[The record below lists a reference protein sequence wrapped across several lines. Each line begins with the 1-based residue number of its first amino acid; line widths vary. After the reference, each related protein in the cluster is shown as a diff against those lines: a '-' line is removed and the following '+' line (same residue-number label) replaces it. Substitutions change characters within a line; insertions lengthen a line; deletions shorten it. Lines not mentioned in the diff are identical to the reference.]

1 MAFTKPTASRLIGY
15 YFTGS
20 SNAVFVLALS
30 LVSGNVG
37 GVTKRVLASASIFL
51 GVALGNIVGP

>member
-1 MAFTKPTASRLIGY
+1 MGSLLGLLDTVRLTASNEIIGVLTPLPCLDL
-15 YFTGS
+15 TGS

-37 GVTKRVLASASIFL
+37 GE
-51 GVALGNIVGP
+51 

>member
-1 MAFTKPTASRLIGY
+1 MPLPGLDL
-15 YFTGS
+15 TGS

-37 GVTKRVLASASIFL
+37 GQ
-51 GVALGNIVGP
+51 